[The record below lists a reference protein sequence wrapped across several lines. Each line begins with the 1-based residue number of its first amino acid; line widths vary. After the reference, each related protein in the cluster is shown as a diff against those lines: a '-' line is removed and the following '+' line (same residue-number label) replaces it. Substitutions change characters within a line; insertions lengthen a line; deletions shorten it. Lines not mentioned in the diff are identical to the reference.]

1 MSWAANLSLFLAL
14 PLVGRYSVVALGP
27 SPHVMNQLWSMDNA
41 SSFSLEPVQQAPVPI
56 RVGMGD
62 HDRVMRTYPDGL

>member
-1 MSWAANLSLFLAL
+1 MNLSLFLAL
-14 PLVGRYSVVALGP
+14 SFVGRYSVVALGP

-41 SSFSLEPVQQAPVPI
+41 SSFSIEPVIRVQQAPVPI

-62 HDRVMRTYPDGL
+62 HDRVMRSYPVGL